1 MEYLREEYHRL
12 MGEVEKLKSE
22 NAELKK
28 YGSEMYKKYK
38 EKGFLNIDEYVKTIV
53 DANIDTIRD
62 EMIVAKKNEFVRN
75 WISYD
80 FEADLAE
87 VFNDPAYDS
96 LMDIEDFKNI
106 RELYKEENYT
116 TDFHRSF
123 TSVKGVDGVPDYPS
137 PMFAQFPLFSALRIN
152 TAQDWR
158 NFFDYMLLYK
168 NSSMFQM
175 EKKIVEE
182 VA

>member
-1 MEYLREEYHRL
+1 MT
-12 MGEVEKLKSE
+12 
-22 NAELKK
+22 
-28 YGSEMYKKYK
+28 
-38 EKGFLNIDEYVKTIV
+38 IDEYIKTV
-53 DANIDTIRD
+53 VEANVDTIRD
-62 EMIVAKKNEFVRN
+62 DMIIAKKNNFVRSY
-75 WISYD
+75 ISYA
-80 FEADLAE
+80 FEADLAK
-87 VFNDPAYDS
+87 VFNDPSYDS

-123 TSVKGVDGVPDYPS
+123 TYIKGIDGIPDYPE
-137 PMFAQFPLFSALRIN
+137 PMFIQFPLFSALNLR
-152 TAQDWR
+152 TAQDWK

-182 VA
+182 TA

>member
-1 MEYLREEYHRL
+1 M
-12 MGEVEKLKSE
+12 VQI
-22 NAELKK
+22 
-28 YGSEMYKKYK
+28 YKIY
-38 EKGFLNIDEYVKTIV
+38 LNINKIQINKVNLV
-53 DANIDTIRD
+53 RD
-62 EMIVAKKNEFVRN
+62 FFSSLSLAVCLLVLSQNNFVRSY
-75 WISYD
+75 ISYA

-87 VFNDPAYDS
+87 VFNDPTYDS

-123 TSVKGVDGVPDYPS
+123 TYINGIDGIPDYPE
-137 PMFAQFPLFSALRIN
+137 PTFIQFPLFSALNLR
-152 TAQDWR
+152 TAQDWK

-182 VA
+182 TA